1 MQFVFENHTLD
12 TERRELL
19 RDGMPVALQPQVFD
33 VLVHLIAN
41 RDRVVSKD
49 DLIELVW
56 GGRIV
61 SDSALTSRINAA
73 RSAVEDSGKAQKFI
87 RTMPRKGFR
96 FVAEVEERPT
106 AGQLTGIGGER
117 VEEPPRP
124 LPLPD
129 RPAI

>member
-1 MQFVFENHTLD
+1 MQFVFENHMLD

-19 RDGMPVALQPQVFD
+19 RDGIPIALQPQVFD

-96 FVAEVEERPT
+96 FVAEVEEQPV
-106 AGQLTGIGGER
+106 GIQPGMTDQRR
-117 VEEPPRP
+117 VDVPQRP
-124 LPLPD
+124 L
-129 RPAI
+129 

>member
-33 VLVHLIAN
+33 GLVHLIEN

-61 SDSALTSRINAA
+61 SDSAVTSRINAA
-73 RSAVEDSGKAQKFI
+73 RTAVEDSGKAQKFI

-96 FVAEVEERPT
+96 FVADVEEQSP
-106 AGQLTGIGGER
+106 GSQLTGLEEER
-117 VEEPPRP
+117 AVAPTT
-124 LPLPD
+124 LPIPD